1 MAKKLIDLVQTKFA
15 DAVVH
20 SHSRLGNDTIV
31 LHREHLVSVMEFLR
45 DDPATKMNFLRDITA
60 VDYHHRVPRFDVVY
74 VLYSMEHKHMLIV
87 RVQLNEEDIDIP
99 SVSQLWGCAGWLER
113 EVYDMYGMNFTNH
126 PDLRRVLLY
135 EEFEGHPLRKDYAT
149 QASQPRV
156 ELLKPERDSVEE
168 FFHYVKDKD
177 QATGSRAAE

>member
-1 MAKKLIDLVQTKFA
+1 MAKKLIDLVQSKFA

-31 LHREHLVSVMEFLR
+31 LQREQLVSVMEFLR
-45 DDPATKMNFLRDITA
+45 DDPAAKMNFLRDITA
-60 VDYHHRVPRFDVVY
+60 VDYLHRVPRFDVVY
-74 VLYSMEHKHMLIV
+74 VLYSMEFKHMLIV
-87 RVQLNEEDIDIP
+87 RTQLNEEDVDIE
-99 SVSQLWGCAGWLER
+99 SIAHLWGCAGWLER
-113 EVYDMYGMNFTNH
+113 EVYDMYGMNFKNH

-149 QASQPRV
+149 QASQPRI

-168 FFHYVKDKD
+168 FYHYVKEED
-177 QATGSRAAE
+177 QTTGSRTAE